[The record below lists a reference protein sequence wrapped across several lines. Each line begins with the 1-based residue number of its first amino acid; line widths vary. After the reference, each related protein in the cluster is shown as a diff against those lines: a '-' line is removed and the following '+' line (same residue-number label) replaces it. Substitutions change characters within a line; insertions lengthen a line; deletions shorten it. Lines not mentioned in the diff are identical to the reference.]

1 MVKNGKCHNCIPNN
15 SQQFSHTYANLHH
28 IEFSFH
34 VAPCFLE
41 MQFSLEF
48 AVISVSEKAKA
59 T

>member
-1 MVKNGKCHNCIPNN
+1 MVKNRKCHNYNPNN
-15 SQQFSHTYANLHH
+15 SQQFSHKHANLHH

-34 VAPCFLE
+34 IAPCFLE

-48 AVISVSEKAKA
+48 AIISVSEKAKA